1 MHALEKKISVVTG
14 GTRGIGL
21 ATVKKFLAEGARVVL
36 WGSRQ
41 SSAQEAVKLLKY
53 ENPVAAV
60 EGDAPDLSDPM
71 AVADALESVRR
82 RHGRLDILV
91 NNAGAS
97 SREPLQS
104 CEPQAFDRLMA
115 LNVNAVFYC
124 SKAAA
129 RLMMEQGEGVI
140 LNTSSMAGLY
150 GQPAGCGYPASKWA
164 VNGLTKSLARE
175 LGKYGIRVNAV
186 APGII
191 RTGMV
196 EGLPAKMLERIT
208 GTIPLGRMGSPEDV
222 AEAFA
227 FLAGDGAA
235 YITGAVLSVDGGAIL

>member
-1 MHALEKKISVVTG
+1 MHTLENKIAVVTG
-14 GTRGIGL
+14 GTRGIGF
-21 ATVKKFLAEGARVVL
+21 ATVKKA
-36 WGSRQ
+36 
-41 SSAQEAVKLLKY
+41 LLKH

-60 EGDAPDLSDPM
+60 EGDAPDLRDPA
-71 AVADALESVRR
+71 AVDAALEAVRQ

-91 NNAGAS
+91 NNAGIS

-104 CEPQAFDRLMA
+104 YEPQAFDRLMA

-124 SKAAA
+124 SRAAA
-129 RLMMEQGEGVI
+129 RRMMDQGAGVI
-140 LNTSSMAGLY
+140 LNTSSMVSLY

-186 APGII
+186 APGVI
-191 RTGMV
+191 RTDMV
-196 EGLPAKMLERIT
+196 ESLPAKMLERIT

-235 YITGAVLSVDGGAIL
+235 YITGTVLSVDGGAIL